1 MVRSVLMEST
11 AIDADVV
18 QATLEKIVKLRLM
31 NAKVNH
37 AQTEGFVLML

>member
-1 MVRSVLMEST
+1 MEST
-11 AIDADVV
+11 AIGADVV

-37 AQTEGFVLML
+37 AQTEGFALML

>member
-1 MVRSVLMEST
+1 MEST
-11 AIDADVV
+11 AIDADVD

-31 NAKVNH
+31 NVKVSH

>member
-1 MVRSVLMEST
+1 MEST

-31 NAKVNH
+31 NVKVNH
-37 AQTEGFVLML
+37 VQMEGCVLML

>member
-1 MVRSVLMEST
+1 MMEST
-11 AIDADVV
+11 AIDADVG

-31 NAKVNH
+31 NVKVNP